1 LEQAPHVLYLV
12 LAIVLVLS
20 SLVGSQITA
29 GKAVRYG
36 LIWVAIFAGIFTL
49 VVFRGEFGALGT
61 RLKSELTGSAEPLV
75 SGETLRLTKRDD
87 GHFWIDAKV
96 NGAPVRFLVDSGAT
110 TTTISAATAEQAG
123 LEAGMRGDVV
133 ETANGTIFM
142 PRVTAS
148 LVEIGGIRRS
158 DLSVNI
164 NSAGETSVLGMNFL
178 SSLSSWGVQGD
189 VMVLTP

>member
-1 LEQAPHVLYLV
+1 
-12 LAIVLVLS
+12 LAITLVLS
-20 SLVGSQITA
+20 SLVGSQVTA
-29 GKAVRYG
+29 GKAVRYS

-49 VVFRGEFGALGT
+49 VAFRGEFGALGS

-75 SGETLRLTKRDD
+75 SGETLRLSKRDD
-87 GHFWIDAKV
+87 GHFWVDATI

-110 TTTISAATAEQAG
+110 ITTISAATAEQAG
-123 LEAGMRGDVV
+123 MEAGMRGDVV

-148 LVEIGGIRRS
+148 LVEVGGIRRS

-164 NSAGETSVLGMNFL
+164 NPASDTSVLGMNFL
-178 SSLSSWGVQGD
+178 SSLSSWAVQGD

>member
-164 NSAGETSVLGMNFL
+164 NPAGETSVLGMNFL

>member
-1 LEQAPHVLYLV
+1 MEQAPHVLYLV
-12 LAIVLVLS
+12 LAITLVLS
-20 SLVGSQITA
+20 SLVGSQVTA
-29 GKAVRYG
+29 GKAVRYS

-49 VVFRGEFGALGT
+49 IAFRGEFGALGS

-75 SGETLRLTKRDD
+75 SGETLRLSKRDD
-87 GHFWIDAKV
+87 GHFWVDATV

-110 TTTISAATAEQAG
+110 ITTVSAATAEQAG
-123 LEAGMRGDVV
+123 MEAGMRGDVV

-148 LVEIGGIRRS
+148 LVEVGRIRRS

-164 NSAGETSVLGMNFL
+164 NPASDTSVLGMNFL
-178 SSLSSWGVQGD
+178 SGLSSWAVQGD

>member
-123 LEAGMRGDVV
+123 LEAGMRGDVS

-164 NSAGETSVLGMNFL
+164 NPAGETSVLGMNFL

>member
-1 LEQAPHVLYLV
+1 
-12 LAIVLVLS
+12 
-20 SLVGSQITA
+20 
-29 GKAVRYG
+29 
-36 LIWVAIFAGIFTL
+36 
-49 VVFRGEFGALGT
+49 
-61 RLKSELTGSAEPLV
+61 
-75 SGETLRLTKRDD
+75 
-87 GHFWIDAKV
+87 
-96 NGAPVRFLVDSGAT
+96 
-110 TTTISAATAEQAG
+110 
-123 LEAGMRGDVV
+123 MRGDVV

>member
-61 RLKSELTGSAEPLV
+61 RLKSELTGSAWL
-75 SGETLRLTKRDD
+75 
-87 GHFWIDAKV
+87 
-96 NGAPVRFLVDSGAT
+96 
-110 TTTISAATAEQAG
+110 AARTFA
-123 LEAGMRGDVV
+123 
-133 ETANGTIFM
+133 
-142 PRVTAS
+142 
-148 LVEIGGIRRS
+148 
-158 DLSVNI
+158 
-164 NSAGETSVLGMNFL
+164 
-178 SSLSSWGVQGD
+178 
-189 VMVLTP
+189 